1 MPRLDYHPPK
11 VARIFLMHRK
21 AWTRGQGERAA
32 LFPSAPKA
40 CSHAAVQDS
49 AARLMNQ
56 FFTTTTRRPGTLG
69 NLRSSCKEAAKFMGQ
84 AALTNRSLDPRTFA
98 LRVL

>member
-32 LFPSAPKA
+32 LFPSSHRHPCRKKRARPQAMFWIYCRRRAPYGVRAESINPPRSKL
-40 CSHAAVQDS
+40 HNFIQGRD
-49 AARLMNQ
+49 RL
-56 FFTTTTRRPGTLG
+56 FKPAGG
-69 NLRSSCKEAAKFMGQ
+69 AE
-84 AALTNRSLDPRTFA
+84 
-98 LRVL
+98 